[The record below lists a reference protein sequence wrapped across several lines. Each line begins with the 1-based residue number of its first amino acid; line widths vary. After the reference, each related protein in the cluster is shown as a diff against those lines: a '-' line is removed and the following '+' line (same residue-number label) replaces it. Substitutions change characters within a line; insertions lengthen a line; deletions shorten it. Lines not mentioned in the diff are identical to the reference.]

1 VTTNI
6 PPQDWQD
13 WKDWADAREAAA
25 RAPYGILTL
34 VATSW
39 LTDEQTIEGLPGLWS
54 PAPDGLI
61 RLKASAADELV
72 LDGRAVDGVVL
83 LAPDTAASP
92 SVLAHRDLKL
102 VPILR
107 EGEVAVRVYDP
118 AAPNLRSF
126 DGIDRYAYD
135 ETLIVPAAYSPYD
148 EVRIEAV
155 PNADGNERD
164 LALTGEVRF
173 SLGDRVHTLAATL
186 DEAGI
191 GVVFGD
197 TTNGETTFGFRLL
210 TLPAPDAAGATVIDF
225 NRAWLPPC
233 AFSDHFICPLPPAGN
248 RLAVAIEAGERKRRV
263 RR

>member
-1 VTTNI
+1 MTANY

-13 WKDWADAREAAA
+13 WAHARETSA

-54 PAPDGLI
+54 SAPEGLM
-61 RLKASAADELV
+61 RLKATAADELV
-72 LDGRAVDGVVL
+72 LDGHAVDGVVL

-107 EGEVAVRVYDP
+107 EGEVAVRIYDP

-135 ETLIVPAAYSPYD
+135 ETLIVPAAYRPYD

-155 PNADGNERD
+155 PNADGHERG
-164 LALTGEVRF
+164 LTLTGEVHF
-173 SLGDRVHTLAATL
+173 QLDGQVHILAATL

-191 GVVFGD
+191 GIVFGD
-197 TTNGETTFGFRLL
+197 TTNGRTTFGFRRL
-210 TLPAPDAAGATVIDF
+210 TLPAPDADGTTVIDF

-233 AFSDHFICPLPPAGN
+233 AFSDHFICPLPPVGN
-248 RLAVAIEAGERKRRV
+248 RLAVAIEAGERQLRIRK
-263 RR
+263 